1 MAGFGS
7 IASTVNAGLII
18 HSDVC
23 QSAPPYLRMRALKVS
38 MCRKVANVAIVRQ
51 HVASCVSS
59 TYETLMSKLHCSRT
73 RLRLSLVV
81 AH

>member
-38 MCRKVANVAIVRQ
+38 
-51 HVASCVSS
+51 
-59 TYETLMSKLHCSRT
+59 TY
-73 RLRLSLVV
+73 V
-81 AH
+81 

>member
-23 QSAPPYLRMRALKVS
+23 QSAPPYLRMRALKVRIYMIIS
-38 MCRKVANVAIVRQ
+38 HHIRIV
-51 HVASCVSS
+51 
-59 TYETLMSKLHCSRT
+59 
-73 RLRLSLVV
+73 
-81 AH
+81 